1 MFTRFYHILPSSFTS
16 GSSRLLHSNHQGHKE
31 VKKEKLSKRQM
42 VFNAEL
48 VEKLEETL
56 INPIKNHH
64 NYKIKPSRGVLLH
77 GQSGLGKER
86 ARQFQ
91 S

>member
-1 MFTRFYHILPSSFTS
+1 MENLTLKTVYYQINDETQFCD
-16 GSSRLLHSNHQGHKE
+16 NKE
-31 VKKEKLSKRQM
+31 VKKEKIPKRQM

>member
-1 MFTRFYHILPSSFTS
+1 
-16 GSSRLLHSNHQGHKE
+16 
-31 VKKEKLSKRQM
+31 M